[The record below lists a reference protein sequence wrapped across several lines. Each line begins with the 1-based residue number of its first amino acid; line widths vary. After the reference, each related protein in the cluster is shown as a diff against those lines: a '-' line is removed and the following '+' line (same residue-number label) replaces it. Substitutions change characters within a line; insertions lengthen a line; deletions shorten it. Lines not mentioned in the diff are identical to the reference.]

1 MYKWAYSTSKS
12 DNVKQIIIVS
22 ICDFQVIY
30 NFNLSKT
37 KFLLFEFVECL
48 QNGYRNFNYQLGYL
62 FSILTLASFLLQSTV
77 VHFLSPIG

>member
-37 KFLLFEFVECL
+37 SLWNVCKMVIAILIISWDICL
-48 QNGYRNFNYQLGYL
+48 AF
-62 FSILTLASFLLQSTV
+62 
-77 VHFLSPIG
+77 